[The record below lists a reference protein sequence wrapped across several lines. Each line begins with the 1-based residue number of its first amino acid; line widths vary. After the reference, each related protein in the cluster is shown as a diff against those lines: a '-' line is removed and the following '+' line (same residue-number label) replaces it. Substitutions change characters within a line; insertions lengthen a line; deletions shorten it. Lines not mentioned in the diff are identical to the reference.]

1 MRPRPPRRLR
11 PRRPRPPRRLP
22 RRRLRPRRPRPPRRL
37 PRRRRRPRRPPRT
50 ERTAPSYR
58 DPEAVGPG
66 VAVFFATTLWLGSL
80 LMGGGW
86 VLPASDVEAWI
97 NLGVS
102 FALLVLK
109 IFALVNALL
118 YSAESYEA
126 ADKASTSAT
135 WCALLGIGV
144 LLQVVPFP
152 IGIVNLVL
160 TVAAFVY
167 LVDVRPALAGLR
179 RRR

>member
-1 MRPRPPRRLR
+1 M
-11 PRRPRPPRRLP
+11 
-22 RRRLRPRRPRPPRRL
+22 
-37 PRRRRRPRRPPRT
+37 
-50 ERTAPSYR
+50 
-58 DPEAVGPG
+58 
-66 VAVFFATTLWLGSL
+66 
-80 LMGGGW
+80 
-86 VLPASDVEAWI
+86 LPASAAEEWI
-97 NLGVS
+97 NLGVA
-102 FALLVLK
+102 FALLVIK

-118 YSAESYEA
+118 YSAESYDA
-126 ADKASTSAT
+126 ADKLNKLT

-144 LLQVVPFP
+144 LLQVLPFP